1 MVSTCQVPLL
11 SASYKNVEYAHSQH
25 HAHEERE
32 GDAQKT
38 KECSC
43 GVIVYRE
50 ARKRGESL
58 VTSEIEAQKRK
69 KVHASLDMCFRR
81 QCAEGRK
88 KTLRSNK
95 QHCTHPFF
103 FPPTAFRLSIQDRPY
118 IRLTFHLGWGV
129 PKVNQKTR
137 WSCLTNRNCGTEMKC
152 RYEKASID

>member
-81 QCAEGRK
+81 QCAGGRK

-129 PKVNQKTR
+129 QRSTR
-137 WSCLTNRNCGTEMKC
+137 KPGGRALPTKIAGPR
-152 RYEKASID
+152 